1 MNDRLF
7 SRPLFVRAG
16 KYIVQEIATIGDAI
30 DFLSEWPECERD
42 IVHET
47 ALRACIEAH
56 DGLKPLDA
64 ARNAIRG
71 FARKKGILE
80 NPAEAMPWI
89 ADAMSKGGRASA

>member
-7 SRPLFVRAG
+7 SRPLFLRTG
-16 KYIVQEIATIGDAI
+16 KQIVQEIATLGDAI
-30 DFLSEWPECERD
+30 DFLSEWPKRERD
-42 IVHET
+42 VIHET
-47 ALRACIEAH
+47 ALRACIEAR
-56 DGLKPLDA
+56 DGLKPLSA

-89 ADAMSKGGRASA
+89 AAAMTKGGHASA

>member
-7 SRPLFVRAG
+7 SRPLFLRTG
-16 KYIVQEIATIGDAI
+16 KHAVQEIATLGDAI
-30 DFLSEWPECERD
+30 DFLSEWPERD
-42 IVHET
+42 IIHET

-56 DGLKPLDA
+56 DGLKPLSA

-89 ADAMSKGGRASA
+89 AAAMTKGGHASA